1 MSVKDTLGDGQVLQD
16 LVLQRCAEPFGFFD
30 PVILGGSFELGERT
44 NVQNHEEAQHLF
56 GPQAGHGQHFENA
69 GFLSKRTSP
78 WMAEGAAARLA
89 RE

>member
-1 MSVKDTLGDGQVLQD
+1 MTKRIPFDAIVLDQSNMSLRHL
-16 LVLQRCAEPFGFFD
+16 AEAVTSICGHLYD
-30 PVILGGSFELGERT
+30 AT
-44 NVQNHEEAQHLF
+44 YQNEEAQHLF

>member
-1 MSVKDTLGDGQVLQD
+1 
-16 LVLQRCAEPFGFFD
+16 
-30 PVILGGSFELGERT
+30 LGERT
-44 NVQNHEEAQHLF
+44 NVQNLEEAQHLF